1 MPGKKNLCLTPLP
14 SMPGKKLPPPAPFG
28 KPGRSTLA
36 PEGDP
41 AGQGLRPMGL
51 AGDGISKYSTNPP
64 AAGESL
70 IACLDQALEDVPK
83 ARHAITPL
91 YLGATAGMRLLK

>member
-1 MPGKKNLCLTPLP
+1 M
-14 SMPGKKLPPPAPFG
+14 
-28 KPGRSTLA
+28 
-36 PEGDP
+36 D
-41 AGQGLRPMGL
+41 L
-51 AGDGISKYSTNPP
+51 AGEGISKYSTNPP

>member
-1 MPGKKNLCLTPLP
+1 MPGE
-14 SMPGKKLPPPAPFG
+14 KLPTPHWACRAGPPSPQRGIPLARDS
-28 KPGRSTLA
+28 GRM
-36 PEGDP
+36 D
-41 AGQGLRPMGL
+41 L
-51 AGDGISKYSTNPP
+51 AGEGISKYSTNPP